1 MSLNGVHALITG
13 GGAGIGAAVAARL
26 HAAGCVL
33 TLVGRNGERLQASAA
48 RFGNDAVA
56 ATADV
61 TDDTALEAAFAR
73 GRERFGDPAILV
85 NNAGAAHSAPVKRTS
100 RADFEAMLAVNLTA
114 AFTASKLALPWMLE
128 CGFGRIV
135 NVASTAGL
143 KGYPYVSAYVAAKHG
158 LVGLTRALA
167 LETAGKGVT
176 VNAVCPGFTD
186 TNLVRDS
193 VGVIMDRTGLGEDE
207 ARSRL
212 VANNPQGRLVQADEV
227 ADAVAWL
234 CSRDV
239 GMVSG
244 VALPVAGGEI

>member
-1 MSLNGVHALITG
+1 MSLHGVHALVTG
-13 GGAGIGAAVAARL
+13 GGGGIGAAVAARL
-26 HAAGCVL
+26 HAAGCSL
-33 TLVGRNGERLQASAA
+33 TLVGRDARRLEASAA
-48 RFGNDAVA
+48 RFGGDAVA
-56 ATADV
+56 AVADV
-61 TDDTALEAAFAR
+61 TDDAALEAALAR

-85 NNAGAAHSAPVKRTS
+85 NNAGAALSAPVKRTS

-114 AFTASKLALPWMLE
+114 AFSATKLALPWMLE

-167 LETAGKGVT
+167 VETAGKGVT

-186 TNLVRDS
+186 TDLVRDS

-212 VANNPQGRLVQADEV
+212 AANNPQGRLVQADEV

-234 CSRDV
+234 CSREA

-244 VALPVAGGEI
+244 VALPVAGGEV